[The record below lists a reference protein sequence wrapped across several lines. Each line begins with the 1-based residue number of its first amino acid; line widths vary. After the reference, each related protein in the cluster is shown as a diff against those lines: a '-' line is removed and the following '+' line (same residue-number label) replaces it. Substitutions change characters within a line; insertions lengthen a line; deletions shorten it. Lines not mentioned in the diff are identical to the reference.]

1 MANSVSSLIKTIK
14 SANSE
19 SLTLCC
25 QIDKTFLFHLSLPFP
40 GCFDVKVHRISD
52 EFMDFHCCCDMLSN
66 LLRNCRISD
75 LMMNH
80 QASMMAKPSSPFY
93 MLPVFY
99 EGLHNVAPVATW
111 LFYIQCLLDAVF
123 YCLLGFFFIAFQK
136 LYQSSMLIVNFVL
149 HSFLEYWHKIMV
161 IQWISC
167 CLNFHIR
174 CWLVTQ

>member
-99 EGLHNVAPVATW
+99 VLLSPWLLLHC
-111 LFYIQCLLDAVF
+111 IS
-123 YCLLGFFFIAFQK
+123 K
-136 LYQSSMLIVNFVL
+136 
-149 HSFLEYWHKIMV
+149 V
-161 IQWISC
+161 IPI
-167 CLNFHIR
+167 FHADR
-174 CWLVTQ
+174 QFCTLQLP